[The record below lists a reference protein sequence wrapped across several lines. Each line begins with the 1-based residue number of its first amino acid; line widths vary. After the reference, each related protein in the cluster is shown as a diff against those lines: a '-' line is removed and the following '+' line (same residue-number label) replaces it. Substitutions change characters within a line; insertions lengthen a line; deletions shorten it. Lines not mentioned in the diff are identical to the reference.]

1 MPVLISSRLLYAKV
15 LQYESDPILLCLDLI
30 SCLQCDQVVQWTEYV
45 WVQLC
50 QVVIEEVSG
59 EEGSV
64 SVVAL
69 GRVASYILL
78 HTVTGGWRVQ

>member
-1 MPVLISSRLLYAKV
+1 MPVLISSRLLYARF

-30 SCLQCDQVVQWTEYV
+30 SLLQCDQVVQWTEYV

-50 QVVIEEVSG
+50 QIVIEEVPG

-64 SVVAL
+64 SVDAL
-69 GRVASYILL
+69 ASYILL
-78 HTVTGGWRVQ
+78 PTVTGGWRVQ